1 MELMD
6 NIFKC
11 CTMKSRLPR
20 QHFVLL
26 SVKLVERKK
35 KIDSPKH
42 MNLPGRSF
50 QKNANEKSFFR
61 SSCCTVFKE
70 TNIISEVVLE
80 IFGNSW
86 KGFSYGGQ

>member
-1 MELMD
+1 MLYHEKQTPPATL
-6 NIFKC
+6 C
-11 CTMKSRLPR
+11 S
-20 QHFVLL
+20 
-26 SVKLVERKK
+26 SVSQTGRTGK
-35 KIDSPKH
+35 KIDSPKY

-80 IFGNSW
+80 IFGNLLERLQLW
-86 KGFSYGGQ
+86 RTVKHVILTV